1 MASFNRS
8 IWFHDRCEFHKANQL
23 SPDNRFCIFD
33 TSSLSLSLLI
43 FASLFLEV
51 TMLLQRAFLTQRKL
65 LRMLFDGFKPLEL
78 LIFCSSVST
87 DV

>member
-1 MASFNRS
+1 MIGANFIKQINLVLIIVFVFS
-8 IWFHDRCEFHKANQL
+8 IPA
-23 SPDNRFCIFD
+23 
-33 TSSLSLSLLI
+33 LSLSLLI

>member
-1 MASFNRS
+1 MIGANFIKQINLVLIIVFVFS
-8 IWFHDRCEFHKANQL
+8 IPAL
-23 SPDNRFCIFD
+23 
-33 TSSLSLSLLI
+33 SLSLSLLI

>member
-1 MASFNRS
+1 MIGANFIKQINLVLIILFVFS
-8 IWFHDRCEFHKANQL
+8 IPA
-23 SPDNRFCIFD
+23 
-33 TSSLSLSLLI
+33 LSLLI

-51 TMLLQRAFLTQRKL
+51 TMLLQRAFLTQRKS

>member
-1 MASFNRS
+1 MIGANFIKQINLVQIIVFVFS
-8 IWFHDRCEFHKANQL
+8 IPA
-23 SPDNRFCIFD
+23 
-33 TSSLSLSLLI
+33 LSLSLLI

>member
-1 MASFNRS
+1 MIGANFIKQINLVLIIVFVFS
-8 IWFHDRCEFHKANQL
+8 IPA
-23 SPDNRFCIFD
+23 
-33 TSSLSLSLLI
+33 LSLLI

-51 TMLLQRAFLTQRKL
+51 TMLLQRAFLTQRKS